1 MAKENFK
8 VVYCIKDK
16 KLDTTLPVSAM
27 FADILEVEIPF
38 SALGV
43 EKNDTID
50 VWFSLKMNDMFVDR
64 IPKRG
69 YISIKVPSETFEM
82 EMWYV

>member
-1 MAKENFK
+1 
-8 VVYCIKDK
+8 
-16 KLDTTLPVSAM
+16 
-27 FADILEVEIPF
+27 
-38 SALGV
+38 
-43 EKNDTID
+43 
-50 VWFSLKMNDMFVDR
+50 MNDMFVDR